1 MPDNSSW
8 LTRGDCE
15 RTWRSRLLSATVAFG
30 MVACGSEQTAPEP
43 SDGVNQKRSATAVY
57 TMSDLGTLG
66 GQVSVATDINGAGEV
81 VGWSWVTPG
90 SLRFSSAFLWRDGV
104 MTDLGTLGGSSSSA
118 EAINS
123 SGVVVGQSQTASGA
137 AHAVRWQNGIQE
149 DLGTL
154 GGDTESQ
161 ATDINNS
168 GVIVGWSGRE
178 DTLKHAFLWK
188 NGVMTAIGTL
198 GGPWSVAS
206 AISQSGVVV
215 GSSRTPAGEIHAFRW
230 KNGVMT
236 DLGNMGGIYSL
247 ANGVNDRGQIVGQ
260 IGPGPGSVGG
270 ELESS
275 FGFLWY
281 KDVATTISNGRN
293 GHTSLATD
301 INDHGIVVGRDE
313 DLRDSPVSDPW
324 VWEEGVL
331 SFLPESFDGQAGANA
346 INRAGDVVGFSET
359 ENGGPHATLWR
370 RQ

>member
-1 MPDNSSW
+1 M
-8 LTRGDCE
+8 GDRE
-15 RTWRSRLLSATVAFG
+15 RTWRSRLLAATVAFG
-30 MVACGSEQTAPEP
+30 MVACGSEQTAPRP
-43 SDGVNQKRSATAVY
+43 SDGVSQKRSATAVY
-57 TMSDLGTLG
+57 TMIDLGTLG
-66 GQVSVATDINGAGEV
+66 GQVSLATDINGAGEV

-90 SLRFSSAFLWRDGV
+90 SVIFSSAFLWRDGV
-104 MTDLGTLGGSSSSA
+104 MTDLGTLGGSFSSA

-168 GVIVGWSGRE
+168 GVIVGWSRTTE
-178 DTLKHAFLWK
+178 PTPVHAFLWK

-198 GGPWSVAS
+198 GGPSSVAS

-215 GSSRTPAGEIHAFRW
+215 GWSQTAAGENHAFHW

-260 IGPGPGSVGG
+260 IGPGPGAVGG

-281 KDVATTISNGRN
+281 KDVATPISNGSN

-324 VWEEGVL
+324 VWEEGVQ

-346 INRAGDVVGFSET
+346 INRTGDAVGFSET
-359 ENGGPHATLWR
+359 ANGETHATLWR